1 MGMTKFQWILI
12 GVFSV
17 FLVGGVI
24 IFSTYRGSSKNAVT
38 VTIWGTIPTE
48 GFNSII
54 QKTSLYQSKEFNV
67 QYVEKSG
74 DSFDTDFI
82 ESLASSVGPDIF
94 MLPSEKILKHRNKVF
109 PIPYNVFT
117 ERQFKDSFIEG
128 SEIYMAP
135 EGVLALP
142 ISVDPLVMYWNRSIF
157 TDAKITE
164 PPKYWDEFYNLA
176 GSITQKDGSLNILK
190 SAVAFG
196 EFANI
201 SHAKEIIINLITQA
215 DKSGTLVVGWDKNS
229 DKVQNV
235 FGDSLNNPTVPA
247 EAAVNF
253 YTEFGNPSKPS
264 YSWNRSLP
272 NSTNYFLSGNLGLY
286 FGFASEIG
294 NLQLKNP
301 NLNFDVASVPVSR
314 EGGTNASFA
323 RFNAFAITKSS
334 KNPSA
339 AFSVIFTLS
348 GTDGSASFSKYLKLP
363 SARRNLL
370 SQKPADAYQSIFYDS
385 AIRAKAWLDPSPTE
399 TDAIFKSMIESIT
412 SGRARTGEAVAKVK
426 RELSSLLSQ

>member
-1 MGMTKFQWILI
+1 MTKFQWILI

-24 IFSTYRGSSKNAVT
+24 IFSTYRGSSKNAIN

-48 GFNSII
+48 GFNNII

-412 SGRARTGEAVAKVK
+412 SGRSRTGEAVAKVK
-426 RELSSLLSQ
+426 QELSSLLPQ